1 MLKSLTF
8 AGSGEWCVT
17 ADYLEWRLQGCIWT
31 ATFASDCVFSE
42 ADSFQFWDC
51 VCHNQ
56 EFFNLKK
63 NPGGRVHGWSA
74 LHGFHSLQHN
84 SGIKKLHAERWI
96 LNNYVDS
103 VYRDMPSLAAEVL
116 MLCFMWLLHSIEE
129 ASWTPQQAPEI
140 FQGPFQYPTSPL
152 PQEVLRGMV
161 KTEGCWGLQRKF
173 MCFNRV

>member
-1 MLKSLTF
+1 MNGVLQLTISSGDFRVAFEQPPLLLTVFFLKLTPSSF
-8 AGSGEWCVT
+8 ETVSV
-17 ADYLEWRLQGCIWT
+17 
-31 ATFASDCVFSE
+31 ATRNFLT
-42 ADSFQFWDC
+42 Q
-51 VCHNQ
+51 
-56 EFFNLKK
+56 KK
-63 NPGGRVHGWSA
+63 NPGGRMHGWSA

-103 VYRDMPSLAAEVL
+103 VYRHMPSLAAEVL

-173 MCFNRV
+173 MCFNGV

>member
-1 MLKSLTF
+1 MVCYSWLSRVETSGLHLNSHLCFWLCFFCSWHLPVLRLCLSQPGIFWLK
-8 AGSGEWCVT
+8 
-17 ADYLEWRLQGCIWT
+17 
-31 ATFASDCVFSE
+31 
-42 ADSFQFWDC
+42 
-51 VCHNQ
+51 
-56 EFFNLKK
+56 KK

-84 SGIKKLHAERWI
+84 SGIKKLHTERWI

-103 VYRDMPSLAAEVL
+103 VYRDMPSLAAEAL